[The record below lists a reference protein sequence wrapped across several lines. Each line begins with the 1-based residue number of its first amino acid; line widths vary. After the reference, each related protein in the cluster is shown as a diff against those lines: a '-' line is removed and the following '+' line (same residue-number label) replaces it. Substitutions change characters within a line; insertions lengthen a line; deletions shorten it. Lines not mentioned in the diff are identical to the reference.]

1 MPRLRRFLLGC
12 LVLLPVLP
20 VLPIGAGVGLAA
32 AEPPPA
38 AAPETPAPPPA
49 KGGGAF
55 DYFFKKKQPQPAP
68 SPPAASEAAAPAAP
82 VPAPPVAAAPPA
94 SEPKPGEGDHVE
106 MTTYYLVLL
115 RRGPTWTAEET
126 PAVVKLQEAHMAN
139 IRRLAQAGTLVL
151 AGPFLEQA
159 GPGSL
164 SGLFLFRAG
173 SRQEVETL
181 TATDPMVQ
189 AGRLVPEIF
198 PWLGPKTL
206 HF

>member
-20 VLPIGAGVGLAA
+20 VLPNRGRRRPRRGGAASGGRSRDSG
-32 AEPPPA
+32 PA
-38 AAPETPAPPPA
+38 AA

-55 DYFFKKKQPQPAP
+55 DYFFRRKAAAAGTLSPGRFGGCGSRRPRPGPAGCG
-68 SPPAASEAAAPAAP
+68 SPPGFRAEAGRGGPCRDDHLLP
-82 VPAPPVAAAPPA
+82 RPPPQRADLD
-94 SEPKPGEGDHVE
+94 GGGD
-106 MTTYYLVLL
+106 
-115 RRGPTWTAEET
+115 

-164 SGLFLFRAG
+164 SGLFLFRAARARR
-173 SRQEVETL
+173 SR
-181 TATDPMVQ
+181 
-189 AGRLVPEIF
+189 R
-198 PWLGPKTL
+198 
-206 HF
+206 